1 MDKTFGAYFRGEELY
16 REMHKRHFK
25 KTCAG
30 IPTKRYL
37 RIMK

>member
-1 MDKTFGAYFRGEELY
+1 MDKTFGAYFKSEELY
-16 REMHKRHFK
+16 REMYKRHFK

-37 RIMK
+37 LIMK